1 MMVRLSGARPWMKA
15 ALAVGAFAVTMPAMA
30 LSASVLGD
38 SGCGSLDNH
47 FGPYDYRVD
56 KRQVQAVES
65 AHFTPEIENLRHGK
79 TGSLGGEL
87 DYTLRAL
94 PNHHRALMAM
104 VRLGFR
110 DNTERPPGAHYK
122 VECWLIRAE
131 VFREEDPMV
140 KMIYG
145 VYLLRKGRTQEAVDK
160 LEAADKLGEDNANL
174 HYNLGLAYV
183 KLGRYD
189 DALRHAHK
197 AYAQGFPL
205 PGLREQLERAG
216 RWRAPT
222 AGEQAGSAPAPSS
235 QDKESKEA
243 PIVAD

>member
-1 MMVRLSGARPWMKA
+1 MTMRMIGAWPRMKMA
-15 ALAVGAFAVTMPAMA
+15 AAIWALASAVPAMA
-30 LSASVLGD
+30 LSPSALGD
-38 SGCGSLDNH
+38 AGCGSLDNH
-47 FGPYDYRVD
+47 FGPFDYRVD
-56 KRQVQAVES
+56 KRQAAAVES
-65 AHFTPEIENLRHGK
+65 AHFTPEIESLLHGK
-79 TGSLGGEL
+79 SGSLGGEL

-94 PNHHRALMAM
+94 PNHHRALMSM

-110 DNTERPPGAHYK
+110 DKTERPHGARYK
-122 VECWLIRAE
+122 VECWLIRGE
-131 VFREEDPMV
+131 VFRDDDPMV

-145 VYLLRKGRTQEAVDK
+145 VYLLRKGRTQDAVEK

-183 KLGRYD
+183 KIGRYD

-205 PGLREQLERAG
+205 PGLREQLQRAG
-216 RWRAPT
+216 KWRAPT
-222 AGEQAGSAPAPSS
+222 ADEQHVDADRSPPP
-235 QDKESKEA
+235 DEESRQA